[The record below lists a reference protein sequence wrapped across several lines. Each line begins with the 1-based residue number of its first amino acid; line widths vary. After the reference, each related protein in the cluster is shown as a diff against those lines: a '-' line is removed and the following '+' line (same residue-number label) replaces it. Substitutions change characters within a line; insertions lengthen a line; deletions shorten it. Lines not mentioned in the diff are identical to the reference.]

1 MNNKGVAG
9 MYFILSFAGCFIA
22 CIESEMIYVR
32 VLAGAY
38 ACLLTYQL
46 LLSYESNRDDFTNDN
61 SN

>member
-1 MNNKGVAG
+1 MNIKGVAG
-9 MYFILSFAGCFIA
+9 MYFILAFAGCFIA
-22 CIESEMIYVR
+22 LLEGEEIYIR

>member
-9 MYFILSFAGCFIA
+9 MYFILAYAGCFMA
-22 CIESEMIYVR
+22 CIESEMIYIR

-38 ACLLTYQL
+38 ACLLTFQL
-46 LLSYESNRDDFTNDN
+46 LTQYESNRDDINNDD

>member
-1 MNNKGVAG
+1 MNYKGVAG
-9 MYFILSFAGCFIA
+9 MYFVLAYAGCFIA

-38 ACLLTYQL
+38 ACLLTFQL
-46 LLSYESNRDDFTNDN
+46 LSQYENNNDFTNND